1 MEDRM
6 EDISINTDIESY
18 FPETGY
24 NLIKISYPESTYETV
39 RINEHSLRLSGISVP
54 DPTGHPYYFVYDSI
68 GNQYTPEEL
77 GELPE
82 CDDSAE
88 TADVGEIIQLDD
100 QKQQRIALARF
111 AASVKKEPQQGLDAV
126 PILTSELDQL
136 EIELQTEAIY
146 ILSKVANEYPEQI
159 TSATEEVLG
168 LLNQNAHSEIVE
180 VAIDIVAAVAEYNP
194 EAVIDVVPTFAML
207 LQEESS
213 PELMILVSLKR
224 IADEYPEAVVPITPD
239 LISYTEQGD
248 VANRTVAIAV
258 LGVIAKEY
266 PNIAK
271 ETVPT
276 AIELLDAE
284 HHMLQ
289 TNAAGLLADLSEEYP
304 TVTRPCVP
312 RAIELL
318 ENDNKKVR
326 YNATSILSR
335 IAKVH
340 PEDVEPAIPAL
351 IEALEDEHDYSRVN
365 ASWAL
370 GYLEANEALDILKER
385 SQDDTNEEVRHAANK
400 AIQMIVE
407 DSC

>member
-1 MEDRM
+1 
-6 EDISINTDIESY
+6 
-18 FPETGY
+18 
-24 NLIKISYPESTYETV
+24 
-39 RINEHSLRLSGISVP
+39 
-54 DPTGHPYYFVYDSI
+54 
-68 GNQYTPEEL
+68 
-77 GELPE
+77 
-82 CDDSAE
+82 
-88 TADVGEIIQLDD
+88 
-100 QKQQRIALARF
+100 
-111 AASVKKEPQQGLDAV
+111 
-126 PILTSELDQL
+126 
-136 EIELQTEAIY
+136 
-146 ILSKVANEYPEQI
+146 
-159 TSATEEVLG
+159 
-168 LLNQNAHSEIVE
+168 
-180 VAIDIVAAVAEYNP
+180 
-194 EAVIDVVPTFAML
+194 
-207 LQEESS
+207 
-213 PELMILVSLKR
+213 
-224 IADEYPEAVVPITPD
+224 
-239 LISYTEQGD
+239 
-248 VANRTVAIAV
+248 
-258 LGVIAKEY
+258 
-266 PNIAK
+266 
-271 ETVPT
+271 
-276 AIELLDAE
+276 
-284 HHMLQ
+284 MLQ

>member
-6 EDISINTDIESY
+6 EDISINDNIESY

-24 NLIKISYPESTYETV
+24 SLIKISYPESTYETV
-39 RINEHSLRLSGISVP
+39 ITDEQSLRLSGISVP
-54 DPTGHPYYFVYDSI
+54 DPTGHPYYFIYDSI

-88 TADVGEIIQLDD
+88 TADVAKILQLDD
-100 QKQQRIALARF
+100 QKQRRISLARF
-111 AASVKKEPQQGLDAV
+111 AESIEKEPQQGLDAV

-146 ILSKVANEYPEQI
+146 ILSKVADEYPEQI
-159 TSATEEVLG
+159 TSATEEVIP
-168 LLNQNAHSEIVE
+168 LLNQNPYSGVVKIV
-180 VAIDIVAAVAEYNP
+180 IDIVAAVAKCDP
-194 EAVIDVVPTFAML
+194 EAVVDVVPTLAML
-207 LQEESS
+207 LQKESLPS
-213 PELMILVSLKR
+213 LMILVSLKR

-239 LISYTEQGD
+239 LISYTEQGG

-266 PNIAK
+266 PNLAK

-284 HHMLQ
+284 HPMLR

-304 TVTRPCVP
+304 TETRPCVP

-318 ENDNKKVR
+318 EDDDKKVR

-351 IEALEDEHDYSRVN
+351 IEALEEDHDHSRVN

-385 SQDDTNEEVRHAANK
+385 SQDDTNEEVRYAANQ
-400 AIQMIVE
+400 AIQMIE
-407 DSC
+407 EKSK

>member
-1 MEDRM
+1 
-6 EDISINTDIESY
+6 
-18 FPETGY
+18 
-24 NLIKISYPESTYETV
+24 
-39 RINEHSLRLSGISVP
+39 
-54 DPTGHPYYFVYDSI
+54 
-68 GNQYTPEEL
+68 
-77 GELPE
+77 
-82 CDDSAE
+82 
-88 TADVGEIIQLDD
+88 
-100 QKQQRIALARF
+100 
-111 AASVKKEPQQGLDAV
+111 
-126 PILTSELDQL
+126 
-136 EIELQTEAIY
+136 
-146 ILSKVANEYPEQI
+146 
-159 TSATEEVLG
+159 
-168 LLNQNAHSEIVE
+168 
-180 VAIDIVAAVAEYNP
+180 
-194 EAVIDVVPTFAML
+194 
-207 LQEESS
+207 
-213 PELMILVSLKR
+213 
-224 IADEYPEAVVPITPD
+224 VVPITPD

-284 HHMLQ
+284 NHMLQ

-385 SQDDTNEEVRHAANK
+385 SQDDTNEEVRYAANK